1 MAAITAAQS
10 FVHGGYRLDAGD
22 TLDDMPDALAG
33 ELADAGLVTLGIS
46 GEQKQAA
53 VASNKKAA
61 DPANKAAPTAANK
74 AR

>member
-1 MAAITAAQS
+1 MAAITAAHS

-33 ELADAGLVTLGIS
+33 ELADAGLVTIAAG
-46 GEQKQAA
+46 GEQKQAPA
-53 VASNKKAA
+53 ASNKKAA
-61 DPANKAAPTAANK
+61 DPSNKAAPAAANK